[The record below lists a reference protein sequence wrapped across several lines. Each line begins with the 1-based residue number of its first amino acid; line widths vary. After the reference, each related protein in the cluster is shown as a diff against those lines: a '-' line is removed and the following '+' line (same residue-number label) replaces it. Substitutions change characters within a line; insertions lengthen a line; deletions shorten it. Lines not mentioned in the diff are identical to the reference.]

1 MGEEKNEDLLLNG
14 YKVSVWDDER
24 VLETDIR
31 DGCTTLS
38 IQLMSLNYTLK
49 IVKMTNFMLYIF
61 NHNFLKIMNIV

>member
-1 MGEEKNEDLLLNG
+1 MGEEKNEDLLLKG

-24 VLETDIR
+24 VLETVIR